1 MMYDV
6 TRVGTPTP
14 GLSAPADEPSSD
26 QNSNMTKVNEMTNTT
41 DVNEIVE
48 IVEAIE
54 IAKLDE
60 NAKLKEI
67 VAKLNV
73 VIEVVN
79 TTKTAKV
86 RDRGPDSERDMTED
100 DARRIL
106 LGDMKD
112 VAHKKAAE
120 ELGLSYGQVYSARKG
135 FTFKGIYKEWRDAQ

>member
-1 MMYDV
+1 MENV
-6 TRVGTPTP
+6 K
-14 GLSAPADEPSSD
+14 S
-26 QNSNMTKVNEMTNTT
+26 
-41 DVNEIVE
+41 NEIAE
-48 IVEAIE
+48 IVKAIE

-67 VAKLNV
+67 VAKLNE
-73 VIEVVN
+73 VIEVIN